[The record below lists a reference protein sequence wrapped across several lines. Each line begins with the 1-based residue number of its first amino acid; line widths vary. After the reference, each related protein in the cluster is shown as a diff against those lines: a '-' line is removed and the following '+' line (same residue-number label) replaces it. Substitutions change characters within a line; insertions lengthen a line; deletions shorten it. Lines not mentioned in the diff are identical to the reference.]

1 MGAFAAK
8 AGQTKP
14 SKRVNSIY
22 EKSARRGRQN
32 MEQLW
37 LRLGHTNC
45 VFATWA
51 PCRATRAA
59 KPGVHRVG
67 ISMGWRD
74 GSPLELKFRLTC
86 TPWHK
91 PKPNILGPW
100 TSFGDGIYIRIIK
113 QDLSI
118 LQVKNLPEGL
128 PTEFYTENKIQ

>member
-22 EKSARRGRQN
+22 EKSARSGRQN

-37 LRLGHTNC
+37 LQIAYSQRGPHAEPPEQQN
-45 VFATWA
+45 
-51 PCRATRAA
+51 RA
-59 KPGVHRVG
+59 HRVG

-118 LQVKNLPEGL
+118 SQVKNLPEGL
-128 PTEFYTENKIQ
+128 PIEFYTGNKIQ